1 MGHKFTLVLS
11 REITGDESE
20 SLQRSGCAGATVTTT
35 THPTNAD
42 SVVTRLDVDTE
53 AASLAEA
60 IQSALDAVK
69 TVPDLSV
76 PSLAVPAQPTAGD
89 PEPQPE
95 G

>member
-1 MGHKFTLVLS
+1 MGHKFTLVLN

-20 SLQRSGCAGATVTTT
+20 SLRQSGCVGATVTTT

-42 SVVTRLDVDTE
+42 SVVTQLDVDTE

-60 IQSALDAVK
+60 IQSAFDAVK

-76 PSLAVPAQPTAGD
+76 PSLTVPAQPTAGD
-89 PEPQPE
+89 PESE
-95 G
+95 S